1 MDNRDIA
8 KTFQLLGKI
17 MELHGENQFK
27 TRSYANAYMTIRKWP
42 DALSEMSHD
51 AIAEIP
57 GVGKA
62 IYGKI
67 IELLETGEIQT
78 LNKYLEMTPPGI
90 VDLLQMKGFGPKKV
104 KTVWEE
110 LGIES
115 AGELLYAVKEN
126 RLIELKGFGAKT
138 QEALRIQLEY
148 HIESADKLHYA
159 VAQKIA
165 DRLMTLLDSRFNDE
179 LTQFTGAIYRK
190 EQVINQIDIITTIS
204 KNAFHEYYS
213 TIEEGSIIGEKYHFM
228 NIFLNVIYSKRENF
242 HYELVKSSTAED
254 FFNSLKIPSGQY
266 DSEISVFTDNQL
278 PYYIPEFREDENVRY
293 ISNYRNSDNV
303 VSFEDIKGCIH
314 NHSTYSDGLNTIEEM
329 IQAAS
334 EKSYEYFVLT
344 DHSKSAFY
352 ANGLQIERLFQQLEE
367 VRQLDQS
374 NPDIKL
380 FSGIESDILANGDL
394 DYPDDVLAELDVV
407 IASVHS
413 NLKMDEEK
421 ATNRL
426 LAAIENPFTSILGH
440 PTGRLLLSRKGY
452 PVDHKKIIDACA
464 ANNVCIEI
472 NASPYRLDL
481 DWRWI
486 QYAME
491 KDILLSINPDAHSV
505 EGINDI
511 FFGVCAARK
520 GGLSKYSCLNA
531 FDVEE
536 FEEWLIE
543 QHQKR

>member
-1 MDNRDIA
+1 
-8 KTFQLLGKI
+8 
-17 MELHGENQFK
+17 
-27 TRSYANAYMTIRKWP
+27 
-42 DALSEMSHD
+42 
-51 AIAEIP
+51 
-57 GVGKA
+57 
-62 IYGKI
+62 
-67 IELLETGEIQT
+67 
-78 LNKYLEMTPPGI
+78 
-90 VDLLQMKGFGPKKV
+90 
-104 KTVWEE
+104 
-110 LGIES
+110 
-115 AGELLYAVKEN
+115 
-126 RLIELKGFGAKT
+126 
-138 QEALRIQLEY
+138 
-148 HIESADKLHYA
+148 
-159 VAQKIA
+159 
-165 DRLMTLLDSRFNDE
+165 
-179 LTQFTGAIYRK
+179 
-190 EQVINQIDIITTIS
+190 
-204 KNAFHEYYS
+204 
-213 TIEEGSIIGEKYHFM
+213 
-228 NIFLNVIYSKRENF
+228 
-242 HYELVKSSTAED
+242 
-254 FFNSLKIPSGQY
+254 
-266 DSEISVFTDNQL
+266 
-278 PYYIPEFREDENVRY
+278 
-293 ISNYRNSDNV
+293 
-303 VSFEDIKGCIH
+303 
-314 NHSTYSDGLNTIEEM
+314 
-329 IQAAS
+329 
-334 EKSYEYFVLT
+334 
-344 DHSKSAFY
+344 
-352 ANGLQIERLFQQLEE
+352 E

-374 NPDIKL
+374 NPDIRL

-394 DYPDDVLAELDVV
+394 DYTDDVLAELDVV

-511 FFGVCAARK
+511 FYGVCAARK

>member
-78 LNKYLEMTPPGI
+78 LNKYLDMTPPGI

-374 NPDIKL
+374 NPDIRL

-511 FFGVCAARK
+511 
-520 GGLSKYSCLNA
+520 
-531 FDVEE
+531 
-536 FEEWLIE
+536 
-543 QHQKR
+543 